1 MLNLSVYQRVQM
13 LAAEVIS
20 QSRTNLYLRLRF
32 LGNTIYYLEPTNHP
46 DIPSFTTDGTHYY
59 YNSFYILKCFRGSS
73 GRVARD
79 YMHSLIHCIFR
90 HFMISPAMDR
100 DLWDLACDIAAEN
113 LIESLRSPL
122 FSCPEITTQ
131 ERPYLID
138 FSKAVPSMS
147 AEKLYIFLSESD
159 FELHDFE
166 QLRDIFSRDHHDLWY
181 ASDDMQPS
189 PHPSDAAAEEI
200 SANADSSQSKT
211 AEKWADLAR
220 EISLSLQQERAQELA
235 AFRKAL
241 KLDTHDSIDYSAFL
255 QRFAAPHENLTTDL
269 DSFDYILY
277 TYGLSLYRNLPLIE
291 PLEYKTT
298 QHIRDFVI
306 AIDTSGSISDQL
318 VETFLKTTCS
328 ILQSTA
334 TQSSEISIYILQC
347 DDQIRTT
354 AHLKSKADIQA
365 YIDHLSVQGRGET
378 DFRPVFE
385 HVDQLIESGTLSDM
399 CGLLYFTDGD
409 GIYPSYCPTY
419 ETAFIF
425 PADSAPAPAAVPS
438 WIIRVCLTDHDL
450 LYET

>member
-1 MLNLSVYQRVQM
+1 MLELTTYQRIQN
-13 LAAEVIS
+13 LAAEVVS

-32 LGNTIYYLEPTNHP
+32 LGNTIYYLEPANHP
-46 DIPSFTTDGTHYY
+46 DIPTFATDGTHYY
-59 YNSFYILKCFRGSS
+59 YNSFYILKCFRGND
-73 GRVARD
+73 GRIARD

-90 HFMISPAMDR
+90 HFIITPAMDR
-100 DLWDLACDIAAEN
+100 NLWDLCCDIAAEN
-113 LIESLRSPL
+113 LIESLNSPL
-122 FSCPEITTQ
+122 FSCPEITVQ

-138 FSKAVPSMS
+138 FSKTVPSMS
-147 AEKLYIFLSESD
+147 AEKLYVYLSESD
-159 FELHDFE
+159 LELHDFE
-166 QLRDIFSRDHHDLWY
+166 QFRDIFSRDHHDLWY
-181 ASDDMQPS
+181 TSDDLQPS
-189 PHPSDAAAEEI
+189 SRALDAAAEEI
-200 SANADSSQSKT
+200 TTNAESAQSEM

-220 EISLSLQQERAQELA
+220 EISLSLQQEHAQELV

-241 KLDTHDSIDYSAFL
+241 QLDTNDSIDYSAFL
-255 QRFAAPHENLTTDL
+255 QRFAAPRENLTTDL
-269 DSFDYILY
+269 DSFDYIFY

-347 DDQIRTT
+347 DDQIQS
-354 AHLKSKADIQA
+354 AVHLKSEADIQA
-365 YIDHLSVQGRGET
+365 YIDHLFVQGRGET

-385 HVDQLIESGTLSDM
+385 YVDQLIESDTLSDL

-409 GIYPSYCPTY
+409 GIYPSYCPPY

-425 PADSAPAPAAVPS
+425 PAGNAPVPTAVPS
-438 WIIRVCLTDHDL
+438 WIIRVCLTDYDL
-450 LYET
+450 LCEA